1 MIHEQQYHP
10 DFRGYAPDYTQR
22 VERAL
27 EWVTR
32 RGYRP
37 VFYMEGFLGAP
48 ERDDFVAPVPKSAA
62 EWARRKTALRAALR
76 KLLGEWP
83 PLFTPKPEL
92 TGRETRAGYTLERI
106 RFDNGAGAAVP
117 GYVLIPEGRTAA
129 GPAIL
134 YHHYHGGK
142 YENGKEETLTRAFS
156 ALDFA
161 TGEALAR
168 AGYLVLAIDSYAFGE
183 RRMSGP
189 GGPAEEGR
197 AAEWS
202 LCKDFLWR
210 GRTLWGMMVRD
221 DLLALEY
228 LLSRKDVDPERVAAM
243 GMSMGSTRTWW
254 AAAMDERIKVA
265 VSVACLTRYQ
275 DLAANGAHAQHGFY
289 YFVPGML
296 KEKIDTE
303 SVVGLIA
310 PRAHLTLTGAADAG
324 SPFEGVQLINDFQRR
339 LYALLG
345 RPEAFRGVLYPGA
358 GHVYTPEM
366 WRETMEW
373 LKERL

>member
-1 MIHEQQYHP
+1 MFGAVSMCLAGERVPPVLKGNFPSFETPLPSSAADWEARKPLLRQTLWRLLGDLP
-10 DFRGYAPDYTQR
+10 PRTPPR
-22 VERAL
+22 VETDRS
-27 EWVTR
+27 EQR
-32 RGYRP
+32 
-37 VFYMEGFLGAP
+37 EGF
-48 ERDDFVAPVPKSAA
+48 R
-62 EWARRKTALRAALR
+62 
-76 KLLGEWP
+76 
-83 PLFTPKPEL
+83 
-92 TGRETRAGYTLERI
+92 LEHF